1 MQVFLQYSVFS
12 DLCTNCTKSNWHFS
26 TSFRDLTLDSSKVR
40 DYNGHIK
47 TKGAHEMKRYE
58 MAQMNQSNRT
68 DAAACAPA
76 CSCARKAS
84 ASHTICLD
92 AAILAV
98 SIFIC
103 LLMNLTVLVGL
114 AALVLLVLVVR
125 IMQQLN
131 MAESR
136 NVLDASNGVRDAA

>member
-1 MQVFLQYSVFS
+1 MG
-12 DLCTNCTKSNWHFS
+12 
-26 TSFRDLTLDSSKVR
+26 TS
-40 DYNGHIK
+40 K
-47 TKGAHEMKRYE
+47 TKGAHEMKRFA

-76 CSCARKAS
+76 CFCARKAS
-84 ASHTICLD
+84 ASHVICLD

-136 NVLDASNGVRDAA
+136 NVLDASNGAREAA

>member
-12 DLCTNCTKSNWHFS
+12 GLCAKCTKWQGRFS
-26 TSFRDLTLDSSKVR
+26 TSFRDLTLD
-40 DYNGHIK
+40 I
-47 TKGAHEMKRYE
+47 EMKRFA

-76 CSCARKAS
+76 CSCACKAS
-84 ASHTICLD
+84 ATLNICLD

-98 SIFIC
+98 SIFLC
-103 LLMNLTVLVGL
+103 LIMNLTVLVWL
-114 AALVLLVLVVR
+114 AALVILVLAVR
-125 IMQQLN
+125 IMKQLN

-136 NVLDASNGVRDAA
+136 NAADGSMTACALA

>member
-1 MQVFLQYSVFS
+1 
-12 DLCTNCTKSNWHFS
+12 
-26 TSFRDLTLDSSKVR
+26 
-40 DYNGHIK
+40 
-47 TKGAHEMKRYE
+47 MKRFA

-84 ASHTICLD
+84 AFHTICLD

-114 AALVLLVLVVR
+114 AALVLFVLVVR

-136 NVLDASNGVRDAA
+136 NAADGSMTACALA

>member
-1 MQVFLQYSVFS
+1 
-12 DLCTNCTKSNWHFS
+12 
-26 TSFRDLTLDSSKVR
+26 
-40 DYNGHIK
+40 
-47 TKGAHEMKRYE
+47 MKRYE

-84 ASHTICLD
+84 ASHVICLD

-98 SIFIC
+98 SNFIC

-136 NVLDASNGVRDAA
+136 NAADGSMRIKSAKHGEWVF

>member
-1 MQVFLQYSVFS
+1 MG
-12 DLCTNCTKSNWHFS
+12 
-26 TSFRDLTLDSSKVR
+26 TS
-40 DYNGHIK
+40 K

-84 ASHTICLD
+84 AFHTICLD

-98 SIFIC
+98 SIFLC
-103 LLMNLTVLVGL
+103 LIMNLTVLVWL
-114 AALVLLVLVVR
+114 AAFVILVLAVR
-125 IMQQLN
+125 IMKQLN

-136 NVLDASNGVRDAA
+136 NAADGSMKACALA

>member
-1 MQVFLQYSVFS
+1 M
-12 DLCTNCTKSNWHFS
+12 N
-26 TSFRDLTLDSSKVR
+26 LTLDISKVC

-47 TKGAHEMKRYE
+47 TKGAHEMKRYA

-76 CSCARKAS
+76 CSCANHEETNR
-84 ASHTICLD
+84 IFCLD

-98 SIFIC
+98 SIFLC
-103 LLMNLTVLVGL
+103 LLMSLTVLVWL
-114 AALVLLVLVVR
+114 VALVILVLAVC
-125 IMQQLN
+125 IMKQLN

-136 NVLDASNGVRDAA
+136 NAADGSVVTRRAA

>member
-1 MQVFLQYSVFS
+1 MG
-12 DLCTNCTKSNWHFS
+12 
-26 TSFRDLTLDSSKVR
+26 TS
-40 DYNGHIK
+40 K

-76 CSCARKAS
+76 CSCARKTS
-84 ASHTICLD
+84 ASHVICLD

-131 MAESR
+131 MAKSR
-136 NVLDASNGVRDAA
+136 NVLDASNGAREAA